1 MTLDGEKPKREPR
14 ERERVRNVAQREE
27 RQAAAQVDARAR
39 MREQAGVGEL
49 LVAQERPEGAGV
61 HPLMVGEAARSERQQ
76 DFVRFFHDVPA
87 RDQLAEVGR
96 RVAGAPMDAVAQGV
110 RGGGVWAEVGAQA
123 REGLSPDVIRLQ
135 AGAPSPGAN
144 WVLVDEGDFNSPDAR
159 DHVRTYERREPL
171 HADRVPKT
179 EFAEAWAQEI
189 EADRE
194 RKFPRDERLA
204 GSYWHDQLPSGIGS
218 MFTSM
223 ATHAVGGVWLNV
235 VGAGL
240 GGTGSQYQDAL
251 AHGADEGTALFAG
264 ILGTGAGALN
274 VLPVSMAFDRMN
286 KASGGAVGHILAQ
299 AVRHGLA
306 GARDELF
313 QSEASRRMSKGI
325 AQALY
330 DEHGGALGS
339 MLDTA
344 KVSVGAGFVSSFLL
358 SFLGAAG
365 AMGPGIDRANA
376 QLAMLE
382 ADTID
387 RFGDLNKYIEWK
399 DMQLRE
405 LRDVF
410 GADAV
415 GEKGSIQRANLEL
428 QAMGQGLEL
437 TEYLQ
442 GREAELQAYYD
453 GLAEV
458 EGLRSVEQAQ
468 DEAAAELGAEG
479 AGRLEAADAFDAEVR
494 GAGEPVSVD
503 ALAGGEGTGE
513 AVSPEAVAWKNEVL
527 NRPARE
533 LEEKIRDRVRK
544 SKLSEIDH
552 PVAELIGLLTR
563 KGKKRDAAGKRDVQR
578 WGIRRDP
585 NMGSRLWNDF
595 PLHLKNNDRDLSFG
609 WEEVLQMIGEMT
621 NPDGSLEG
629 NELGLRHDS
638 HPDDVLEALMMR
650 KEDMLPRGTQEAL
663 MDAMRYEAARV
674 SREDLMQAPLP
685 VVQERLQNVD
695 REVDPGMRIATG
707 ELEKGDVV
715 AVDGHL
721 YQVVESGQVKYL
733 RDGETITLGDGDL
746 VADMVVPVGHE
757 AHGRMVRRFEAQEAA
772 EGVEQGAA
780 PRVEFNH
787 EGIPYEAEG
796 TFLRFG
802 DLPEGPSQN
811 WLAGREGPAFEKGQS
826 VYQAYRNPKT
836 GKYILLPTSTSET
849 DLGEAILTHE
859 ELAAGNRPVFEVS
872 GRVMQ
877 ENGFDGEPLIEPGS
891 GQILREVSRSDIAL
905 ADDLSVNLAGE
916 IMDVPAGYDVESA
929 TVDIPAGV
937 SLPNVEMVEIRPGVW
952 QVKDNDRGGELVGPA
967 VGARIKDQT
976 LHSYIRDELDLR
988 KREAFRSSESAEGE
1002 IPMVGNVGEGDG
1014 FSLEGVSEADLEAER
1029 DAAARRKARERAE
1042 EAARA
1047 PMQGDSSDVGQG
1059 RLFED
1064 TSGQQDMF
1072 AGESAEAGRQG
1083 TMRGRGDAVGE
1094 IPAELP
1100 NRGPDWMRQAPE
1112 SPEGQKLV
1120 RGVQKDVKGLGLADI
1135 VAFLNRAVRLEMRFS
1150 TSQTSRKYPAMYRLD
1165 SHVAFTRS
1173 TQSDI
1178 NFHEAGHG
1186 LLNLLD
1192 MKFPGT
1198 LDAIGPLL
1206 TDITRL
1212 PGSKASAE
1220 NAHEGMAEW
1229 LRLRIVRPGLLQ
1241 ENPVTRVIERELDKH
1256 LPGTARA
1263 IRDAARAYEAFK
1275 SLPDSVQWARYNQV
1289 ARDQMGMREIMQR
1302 VTRLGDGVLDGLAS
1316 QNPVNRLDRKIAREV
1331 VKRRKDLHLSYNE
1344 ALLRQRYMRR
1354 YTREIKEQY
1363 NMVLQIGAETQMAW
1377 SGMKEGRGVRYLNRR
1392 TGNYEQVLR
1401 RTWQE
1406 IVKEVPGAKFP
1417 QFEQAGWALESLNRF
1432 EKDGMAYP
1440 GMRDGFTAD
1449 RLREIVRA
1457 AERDIPNFRRHFD
1470 EVQTYFDALLEVQR
1484 RAGLISKEEMGRIQK
1499 REVYWPLP
1507 REVVAEGSSMSG
1519 GQGADI
1525 QTGLRRAFGSEE
1537 AILDLNTAAER
1548 RTRMVFGSVYW
1559 NDFALKAIENLQ
1571 KMFDS
1576 PSLPVEARALAG
1588 QTFVPMKMKMR
1599 KVAAVSEAE
1608 IQDWVYESW
1617 LEMLSEATGESV
1629 EALQAQGYTRDRLN
1643 LQDSMVDLFRATK
1656 PGDANVLGVMVDGER
1671 QFYQVQEDGLF
1682 GLFANRGKQVPKAVQ
1697 FLKWLLQPMV
1707 QNWKRAITQNI
1718 VFAPNNMLGGD
1729 MWNQMMMNP
1738 EVEGWFP
1745 LGATGLG
1752 MMNKFQQKYQLDEN
1766 GIPKGFDVSQ
1776 EGLLLSRTAPG
1787 SVELVNQIRHNAVWR
1802 FVTEGLYVSQHK
1814 DPVVQALAT
1823 VLQPS
1828 NWMYPLY
1835 KTADVFNLITGGKA
1849 LNPLA
1854 ESATREGAA
1863 TAVKMRGG
1871 TDRAAAQAYWNVT
1884 GPFNDHAPD
1893 ANLQALISLPGFLN
1907 PMIMASYRAGQLLT
1921 DPDPAISGKMWT
1933 RLMIQIPAMFGGMA
1947 AARYF
1952 MMTDEEKEKERTRT
1966 IDDRLNYQD
1975 AMGFRLR
1982 FPWGPEGAMASLS
1995 YNAVMD
2001 DLLDRKPGDARRVGL
2016 SVMRRIVDGHY
2027 MQFLGPQFLSL
2038 AESEMNWSNF
2048 RQSHIVAPWMT
2059 SLPASEQY
2067 HARTPEFYVRLGQ
2080 WMDYS
2085 PAKIQYIVQQGVSRQ
2100 VDEVVRVLDA
2110 LEQGKPIAMERA
2122 DLPVVGRLFMRD
2134 PLGWS
2139 SAPVQELADLENQLR
2154 LVDARLNARG
2164 HAWIKNVPA
2173 EDIVD
2178 DKLYALRV
2186 QLDQMELLRASLRV
2200 LPQLNGMAT
2209 SMRLG
2214 HRFEQERNVQ
2224 QMMVRYAQAVL
2235 ANNPEAV
2242 ERMDTAIDM
2251 LKEIETAPP
2260 DERMIDFMMRRF

>member
-1 MTLDGEKPKREPR
+1 MDF
-14 ERERVRNVAQREE
+14 VADMLSRTK
-27 RQAAAQVDARAR
+27 
-39 MREQAGVGEL
+39 EQMIRPELEQEVAGMQGAPIEANREL
-49 LVAQERPEGAGV
+49 LLEMP
-61 HPLMVGEAARSERQQ
+61 
-76 DFVRFFHDVPA
+76 
-87 RDQLAEVGR
+87 
-96 RVAGAPMDAVAQGV
+96 
-110 RGGGVWAEVGAQA
+110 
-123 REGLSPDVIRLQ
+123 
-135 AGAPSPGAN
+135 
-144 WVLVDEGDFNSPDAR
+144 VD
-159 DHVRTYERREPL
+159 
-171 HADRVPKT
+171 
-179 EFAEAWAQEI
+179 
-189 EADRE
+189 
-194 RKFPRDERLA
+194 
-204 GSYWHDQLPSGIGS
+204 
-218 MFTSM
+218 
-223 ATHAVGGVWLNV
+223 
-235 VGAGL
+235 
-240 GGTGSQYQDAL
+240 
-251 AHGADEGTALFAG
+251 
-264 ILGTGAGALN
+264 
-274 VLPVSMAFDRMN
+274 
-286 KASGGAVGHILAQ
+286 
-299 AVRHGLA
+299 
-306 GARDELF
+306 
-313 QSEASRRMSKGI
+313 
-325 AQALY
+325 
-330 DEHGGALGS
+330 
-339 MLDTA
+339 
-344 KVSVGAGFVSSFLL
+344 
-358 SFLGAAG
+358 
-365 AMGPGIDRANA
+365 
-376 QLAMLE
+376 
-382 ADTID
+382 
-387 RFGDLNKYIEWK
+387 
-399 DMQLRE
+399 
-405 LRDVF
+405 
-410 GADAV
+410 
-415 GEKGSIQRANLEL
+415 
-428 QAMGQGLEL
+428 
-437 TEYLQ
+437 
-442 GREAELQAYYD
+442 
-453 GLAEV
+453 
-458 EGLRSVEQAQ
+458 
-468 DEAAAELGAEG
+468 
-479 AGRLEAADAFDAEVR
+479 
-494 GAGEPVSVD
+494 
-503 ALAGGEGTGE
+503 
-513 AVSPEAVAWKNEVL
+513 
-527 NRPARE
+527 
-533 LEEKIRDRVRK
+533 
-544 SKLSEIDH
+544 
-552 PVAELIGLLTR
+552 
-563 KGKKRDAAGKRDVQR
+563 
-578 WGIRRDP
+578 
-585 NMGSRLWNDF
+585 
-595 PLHLKNNDRDLSFG
+595 
-609 WEEVLQMIGEMT
+609 
-621 NPDGSLEG
+621 
-629 NELGLRHDS
+629 
-638 HPDDVLEALMMR
+638 
-650 KEDMLPRGTQEAL
+650 
-663 MDAMRYEAARV
+663 
-674 SREDLMQAPLP
+674 
-685 VVQERLQNVD
+685 VVQERVQKSK
-695 REVDPGMRIATG
+695 EGA
-707 ELEKGDVV
+707 LEDGGLRVRVAKLEQGDIVV
-715 AVDGHL
+715 MEGHG
-721 YQVVESGQVKYL
+721 YQVVESGKVKYL
-733 RDGETITLGDGDL
+733 RDGEIIELGRAGAVDVD
-746 VADMVVPVGHE
+746 VVVPVGHV
-757 AHGRMVRRFEAQEAA
+757 AHEQMVRGFEAQEAAEAA
-772 EGVEQGAA
+772 EGVEQGAGGMEQGA
-780 PRVEFNH
+780 GGMEQ
-787 EGIPYEAEG
+787 GAEG
-796 TFLRFG
+796 DFRG
-802 DLPEGPSQN
+802 
-811 WLAGREGPAFEKGQS
+811 
-826 VYQAYRNPKT
+826 
-836 GKYILLPTSTSET
+836 SE
-849 DLGEAILTHE
+849 
-859 ELAAGNRPVFEVS
+859 N
-872 GRVMQ
+872 
-877 ENGFDGEPLIEPGS
+877 
-891 GQILREVSRSDIAL
+891 
-905 ADDLSVNLAGE
+905 
-916 IMDVPAGYDVESA
+916 
-929 TVDIPAGV
+929 
-937 SLPNVEMVEIRPGVW
+937 
-952 QVKDNDRGGELVGPA
+952 A
-967 VGARIKDQT
+967 V
-976 LHSYIRDELDLR
+976 
-988 KREAFRSSESAEGE
+988 GE
-1002 IPMVGNVGEGDG
+1002 IPMVGNAPNALFTAESSDADFEVAETFAGKSDEYSVFMRAAYRDLAQAKIVKNEFVEKGKDPDGWAMKMIDERINHLIERINERMGEEGGAGPARTEGEGFSLEGAKKAAEDYMREHGIPAMDEIAAPFGAFLMNVPVEAVVDTNPVNPDIVRGAAAELRVAPIEVAVTNVYSEDGSVGFAVTDGNHRLAAARENGRSEIEAIVIPWDADGMKFLENYATRPTAPAEGEIPRVGNVGEGGG
-1014 FSLEGVSEADLEAER
+1014 FSLEGVSEADLEAGRLPAVKVVQSGEKMGGKFSKYNR
-1029 DAAARRKARERAE
+1029 NDSLIGNSGRLKTGEGFSAVLYRGEGGEVVTGRGADSVLGAGVYAAFSEADAGEYGDVREVSVSSRNPLVIESDADLKRWALLWDMAVASFSGNSVGELAALARSEIESAGYD
-1042 EAARA
+1042 AVVVQF
-1047 PMQGDSSDVGQG
+1047 PFGDSSFDGNNIKML
-1059 RLFED
+1059 RALFGIPQVVVFKSSK
-1064 TSGQQDMF
+1064 T
-1072 AGESAEAGRQG
+1072 GRQG
-1083 TMRGRGDAVGE
+1083 TMRGRGDAQGE
-1094 IPAELP
+1094 LPAELP
-1100 NRGPDWMRQAPE
+1100 NRGPDWMRQAAE
-1112 SPEGQKLV
+1112 SPEGQNLV

-1241 ENPVTRVIERELDKH
+1241 ENPVTKVIERELDKH

-1275 SLPDSVQWARYNQV
+1275 GLPDSVQWARYNQV

-1377 SGMKEGRGVRYLNRR
+1377 SGTKEGRGVRYLNRR
-1392 TGNYEQVLR
+1392 TGNYEPVLR
-1401 RTWQE
+1401 KTWQE

-1440 GMRDGFTAD
+1440 GMRDGFTPD

-1457 AERDIPNFRRHFD
+1457 AEREIPNFRRHFD

-1484 RAGLISKEEMGRIQK
+1484 RAGLISKEEMGRIQR

-1576 PSLPVEARALAG
+1576 PSLPVEARAMAG

-1617 LEMLSEATGESV
+1617 LEMMSEATGESV

-1682 GLFANRGKQVPKAVQ
+1682 GLFAGRGKQVPKAVQ
-1697 FLKWLLQPMV
+1697 FLKWLLQPNV
-1707 QNWKRAITQNI
+1707 QNWKRNITQLFT
-1718 VFAPNNMLGGD
+1718 FAPNNMLGGD
-1729 MWNQMMMNP
+1729 MINQMMMNP

-1776 EGLLLSRTAPG
+1776 EGLLLSRTQPG

-1814 DPVVQALAT
+1814 DPVVRGLAT

-1828 NWMYPLY
+1828 NWMYPLW
-1835 KTADVFNLITGGKA
+1835 KAGDVFNLVTGGRY

-1884 GPFNDHAPD
+1884 GPFNDHSPD

-1933 RLMIQIPAMFGGMA
+1933 RLMIQVPAMFGGMA

-2027 MQFLGPQFLSL
+2027 MQFLGPQFMSL

-2080 WMDYS
+2080 WLDYS

-2178 DKLYALRV
+2178 DRLYALRV

-2200 LPQLNGMAT
+2200 LPTLNGLAT

-2214 HRFEQERNVQ
+2214 YRFEQERNVQ

-2260 DERMIDFMMRRF
+2260 DERMIDYMMRRF